1 MPHRTV
7 TIAAAAAMTLGAA
20 APAHAVGFRPHGIT
34 ARVTNPWFPLKPG
47 MRWVYRG
54 REDGGRAREVVRVKR
69 RVAHVG
75 GAPCAAV
82 RDLLYRNG
90 HLAERTTDWYSQ
102 DARGRVL
109 YYGEATAELDR
120 HGNVTTREG
129 SWRSGRNGARAG
141 IFMPARPRVGRAYF
155 QEHDPGT
162 AEDRFRILSLHATA
176 RVPYGTFRRAL
187 KTKETTRL
195 EPGVED
201 RKLYA
206 RGIGQVQEATVK
218 GGDDLLRLVA
228 FRR

>member
-1 MPHRTV
+1 MPHTTV
-7 TIAAAAAMTLGAA
+7 TIAAAAALTLAAA
-20 APAHAVGFRPHGIT
+20 APAHAAGFRPHGIS
-34 ARVTNPWFPLKPG
+34 ARVTNQWFPLGPG

-54 REDGGRAREVVRVKR
+54 REDGGRAREVVRVER
-69 RVAHVG
+69 RVAHVD

-82 RDLLYRNG
+82 RDLLYRDG

-109 YYGEATAELDR
+109 YYGEATAELDP

-129 SWRSGRNGARAG
+129 SWRSGRHGARAG

-162 AEDRFRILSLHATA
+162 AEDRFRILSLHATV
-176 RVPYGTFRRAL
+176 RVPYGTFRAL
-187 KTKETTRL
+187 ETKETTRL

-206 RGIGQVQEATVK
+206 RGIGQVVEATVK